1 MLGKKLCWRRCFPPD
16 PQGQIRQRRS
26 ASFGIHAWGRML
38 PKEIL
43 WIGAKGG
50 LLAEKHYYA
59 MKDAIWLFQWLL
71 LRQTGLNEIGEGIV
85 NYGHPITRAEIQED
99 TGFGD
104 WRIERWTDRLR
115 RTDYIRTE
123 KRGND
128 GLIFF
133 VLAAKHKTK
142 KARVAAT
149 MLPHKP
155 EVTTTMLPPHKNAAT
170 YTTEDKKVTLV
181 GGSLIPKDLSYP
193 NKDAAAKTAAEVK
206 SLSKQKEIPKPK
218 TWEQQKAEARQ
229 KGYLQ

>member
-1 MLGKKLCWRRCFPPD
+1 
-16 PQGQIRQRRS
+16 
-26 ASFGIHAWGRML
+26 ML

-59 MKDAIWLFQWLL
+59 MREAIWLFEWLL
-71 LRQTGLNEIGEGIV
+71 LRQTGLNEIGEGV
-85 NYGHPITRAEIQED
+85 VSYGHPITRKEIHED
-99 TGFGD
+99 TGYGAS
-104 WRIERWTDRLR
+104 RIERWIERLR
-115 RTDYIRTE
+115 CTEYIRTE

-142 KARVAAT
+142 KARVAASVQ
-149 MLPHKP
+149 PP
-155 EVTTTMLPPHKNAAT
+155 EAQVTPPMLPPHKNAAT
-170 YTTEDKKVTLV
+170 YPTEDKKVTLV
-181 GGSLIPKDLSYP
+181 GGSPIPKSLSYP
-193 NKDAAAKTAAEVK
+193 NKDAAAKTAAGVK